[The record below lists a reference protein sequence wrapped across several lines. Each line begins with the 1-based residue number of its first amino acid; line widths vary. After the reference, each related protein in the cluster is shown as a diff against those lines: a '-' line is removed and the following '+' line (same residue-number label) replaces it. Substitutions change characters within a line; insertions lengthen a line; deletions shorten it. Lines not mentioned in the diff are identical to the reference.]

1 MSHGVPRNETTLPVV
16 EGGDMT
22 KWTISTAMLLAA
34 YTLSAQEGGVTVPK
48 IWDDKALEDWATPI
62 AALGVRPSQFT
73 AAEYYAVP
81 GDNRRTYP
89 VYRPDREPPG
99 YWEWLQ
105 KQKPEPLVEAS
116 KIHTREDWIKAGEA
130 VFVGLDGFAQRT
142 DDPSKIQA
150 ARDPASYKDIA
161 ARADGT
167 RRG

>member
-81 GDNRRTYP
+81 GENLRTYP

-105 KQKPEPLVEAS
+105 KQKPQPV
-116 KIHTREDWIKAGEA
+116 
-130 VFVGLDGFAQRT
+130 V
-142 DDPSKIQA
+142 
-150 ARDPASYKDIA
+150 DPANL
-161 ARADGT
+161 RNT
-167 RRG
+167 RRPGQSGRNRVPNDGRKRSAHQRPGEDQALSRS